1 MSLAPNQQQLFLRE
15 WNHQLEIGSF
25 QVSSIDI
32 SDIKYLVTGNACLHV
47 KEHRLNLFS
56 GFLEIKIFSWPN
68 NCRRRVFISIEGR
81 KTRLFFRCFF

>member
-47 KEHRLNLFS
+47 KEHRLNISLDFLKLKS
-56 GFLEIKIFSWPN
+56 FHGRITAAEGFLFQFIF
-68 NCRRRVFISIEGR
+68 I
-81 KTRLFFRCFF
+81 LF